1 MTLNSL
7 NLINYKKYKEFRLEF
22 TDGLTGIIGRNGAG
36 KSTIFDAIIFA
47 LYGNIRGEKSTI
59 RNVNATTKEPVI
71 VELSFEIDSKEYRV
85 KRELRGKNLTAKAAI
100 YSDKEKLL
108 SEGAKEVNRYITKL
122 VGMSEDAFKHT
133 IFASQKELTALSS
146 LKNEDR
152 KKIIRKLLGLEKI
165 DKIELEIRNRLRE
178 LKSEINAMSNIL
190 LTQEDIEKIQKS
202 ISSNRE
208 LQNSLNKKLEKI
220 KIDLEDKSKVIEKLQ
235 NDLKNWQE
243 LKDDFTTLDNKLK
256 IAKNS
261 LKNYINNRE
270 LKEKSIKELE
280 KKELIYNKN
289 RGIKDDFNTL
299 LKLLE
304 EHQQN
309 REKFLQK
316 EGLEKEQVVLREQFK
331 SAKDEIKSLK
341 DALTIEPK
349 LKETQA
355 QIDKT
360 LKEEKQKLQNLE
372 QQERELREELA
383 KYKTLLDNNSK
394 QLKKIE
400 HLGKES
406 NCPTCTRPLLS
417 EYDLVTKTLKYNINS
432 FKDLS
437 IETQNRLNIHIKEIK
452 KQKNDISKLEYEL
465 KEIESNLNLLNSKR
479 DMLNKKES
487 EFKLIKEKGLSN
499 KNELDKLGNLN
510 YDANAHKIALKRKKE
525 LEPQYKELIELEP
538 LIAQIPKLK
547 DELGNIT
554 KDIDNTDILIK
565 ELESKLSKHKY
576 NKELHLES
584 ENRYKE
590 SIEQKD
596 TLLSQFNKISLE
608 HSKIKGQ
615 IDTLQSQL
623 NRDKEQRDV
632 LLSKEED
639 RVDYEKLKAFMGE
652 FKNRI
657 NSQISPRISH
667 FASEM
672 YSKITRGK
680 YQHIEVTNEFDFFI
694 YDDSVRYPI
703 ERFSGGEI
711 DLANLVL
718 RIAISKVLSE
728 LNSSSQVGFLAFDE
742 VFGSQDEERRFEIMD
757 AFHTIKEQYR
767 QIFLI
772 SHEREIKEMFER
784 VIEL

>member
-100 YSDKEKLL
+100 YSDKEELL

-417 EYDLVTKTLKYNINS
+417 EYDLVTKTLKDNINS

-499 KNELDKLGNLN
+499 KNELDKLANLN

-639 RVDYEKLKAFMGE
+639 RADYEKLKAFMGE